1 MKPACLFRLAL
12 LGAALS
18 THAATIQWFCDPHSW
33 NVDASYAEMDASY
46 RFELGVFSAGF
57 TPTPENKAEW
67 AENWHPA
74 QRLVYHPG
82 NSWFTGVHTV
92 RDNTAPFVANTPAW
106 VWGFAGDPD
115 AGEWI
120 LFRRSSWRRPQA
132 NPLHP
137 VALRWNT
144 AQADQI
150 IVGGLGESELLMRSE
165 SVSGYTPPR
174 TTWAQFLA
182 EEGLAPGDEALVRFA
197 TGSARPQ
204 IEVTRRDD
212 GQWEVSVPRRADRF
226 APLVLEVSENLR
238 DWRAA
243 DEAHFEIVRQTP
255 SGLVLRRPVS
265 GAQTAAPPLFF
276 RLAVS
281 AP

>member
-1 MKPACLFRLAL
+1 MVPPNGDYLISLVTPDGATAIFDVD
-12 LGAALS
+12 GAANGNDLIAVSLS
-18 THAATIQWFCDPHSW
+18 ASPVSAQDFLLEIPASISGTIQI
-33 NVDASYAEMDASY
+33 N
-46 RFELGVFSAGF
+46 
-57 TPTPENKAEW
+57 N
-67 AENWHPA
+67 
-74 QRLVYHPG
+74 
-82 NSWFTGVHTV
+82 TG
-92 RDNTAPFVANTPAW
+92 D
-106 VWGFAGDPD
+106 
-115 AGEWI
+115 
-120 LFRRSSWRRPQA
+120 
-132 NPLHP
+132 
-137 VALRWNT
+137 
-144 AQADQI
+144 
-150 IVGGLGESELLMRSE
+150 
-165 SVSGYTPPR
+165 
-174 TTWAQFLA
+174 
-182 EEGLAPGDEALVRFA
+182 ALVRFA